1 MHCVY
6 ISMQAGH
13 ALRMMMTS
21 KAHGSKNKGKQPRGE
36 PRGPK
41 GASARKSARTSVAV
55 PALPAELSAGS
66 DMSDSECPSPGKTW
80 ETGTKHNATSGGAQI
95 VRSQTTEDLLKKH
108 KYIPRI
114 DPTVFFTTCDI
125 TSAPQQDTRSSAA
138 PCVETKSLQQVAL
151 DWVLNRAQKDQDR
164 LVLDALERRHELKK
178 EKLEKLGHIIFRR
191 KSTEKQRRLYFR
203 KFAWCLSRG
212 QHERAL
218 DAYIEREDLPDTDW
232 YAENCQLRK
241 DVEALALLGR
251 NTIPGFFITTI
262 LQDKRI

>member
-1 MHCVY
+1 
-6 ISMQAGH
+6 
-13 ALRMMMTS
+13 MTS

-178 EKLEKLGHIIFRR
+178 EKLEKQG
-191 KSTEKQRRLYFR
+191 RLYFR